1 MTTQEIKNETVRIIR
16 EECIIQ
22 GIIDEGQ
29 IAYVLATVE
38 WETNHTWKPV
48 KEAYWTSEA
57 WRKKHLRYY
66 PYFGR
71 GFVQLTWKENY
82 EKFGR
87 VLGIDLAVHPDLA
100 LYPKYAAYILVYGMK
115 HGTFTGK
122 KLDDYMSS
130 EGNFDFIAARHII
143 NGSDKAHTIA
153 SIAREYLIKGLH
165 NG

>member
-1 MTTQEIKNETVRIIR
+1 MTPEEIKKETIRIIK

-22 GIIDEGQ
+22 GVVDREQ

-38 WETNHTWKPV
+38 WETNHTWLPV

-57 WRKKHLRYY
+57 WRKKHLGYY

-71 GFVQLTWKENY
+71 GFVQLTWLDNY
-82 EKFGR
+82 KKFGK

-100 LYPKYAAYILVYGMK
+100 LYPKYASYILVYGMK
-115 HGTFTGK
+115 NGSFTGK
-122 KLDDYMSS
+122 KLEDYVSA
-130 EGNFDFIAARHII
+130 EGDFDFVGARHII

-153 SIAREYLIKGLH
+153 SIAKEYLV
-165 NG
+165 